1 MYLDF
6 KSQSRYPQSPTLTL
20 KHCKLLWV
28 LKSLFVFEHNM
39 YLHFKTQSSDP
50 FFTET
55 EPQRYTSL
63 SPYLRFETL
72 IVVLNNMYL
81 YFKTYI
87 RSGV

>member
-1 MYLDF
+1 
-6 KSQSRYPQSPTLTL
+6 
-20 KHCKLLWV
+20 
-28 LKSLFVFEHNM
+28 M

-55 EPQRYTSL
+55 EPQRYTSV
-63 SPYLRFETL
+63 SPYLGFETL